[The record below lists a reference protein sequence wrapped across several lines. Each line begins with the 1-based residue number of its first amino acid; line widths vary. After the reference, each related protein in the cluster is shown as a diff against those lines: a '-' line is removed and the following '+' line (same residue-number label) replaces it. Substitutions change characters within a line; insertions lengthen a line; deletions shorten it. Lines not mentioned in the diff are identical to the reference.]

1 MSQDE
6 ILAEWEKLQENEEG
20 YLEIGELWDGLHCL
34 MTGKTTSEI
43 EDGNTLSESI
53 TGTETFGTE
62 DFIAYIL
69 SEKVLLISDA
79 LQDFDIDSAIETFDP
94 EVFAQKDVY
103 PNIWEDE
110 DIEDL
115 QEELNENFCALKDF
129 YKKAAEMG
137 KGVIVGIY

>member
-1 MSQDE
+1 
-6 ILAEWEKLQENEEG
+6 
-20 YLEIGELWDGLHCL
+20 

-43 EDGNTLSESI
+43 EDYNTLGESI

-69 SEKVLLISDA
+69 PEKVLLISDA

-129 YKKAAEMG
+129 YKKSAEMG